1 MKRFFE
7 KDFISILG
15 EAAAKE
21 LYEVLDKHEIQDNVL
36 WWGVVEHNDNDN
48 MREDVKSHLQDTFD
62 EVPDLSDNEELVDFI
77 AHIAEARW
85 DSELGTWDN
94 INSAI
99 DWIMSCVEPT
109 TDKEKEIKKLLEDS
123 KFKQEFH
130 EDMEYLKSVVFK
142 NEEDK

>member
-7 KDFISILG
+7 QELISILG

-21 LYEVLDKHEIQDNVL
+21 LYGVLDKHEIQDNVL
-36 WWGVVEHNDNDN
+36 WWGIVEHNDKDN
-48 MREDVKSHLQDTFD
+48 MREDVKTHLRDTFD
-62 EVPDLSDNEELVDFI
+62 GVPDLSDNEELVNFV

-85 DSELGTWDN
+85 DSEWGTWDN

-99 DWIMSCVEPT
+99 DWIVNFMEPT

-123 KFKQEFH
+123 KFKQEFN
-130 EDMEYLKSVVFK
+130 EDMEYLESVIFR

>member
-7 KDFISILG
+7 QEFISILG

-21 LYEVLDKHEIQDNVL
+21 LYKVLDKHEIQDNVL
-36 WWGVVEHNDNDN
+36 WWGVVEHNDKDN
-48 MREDVKSHLQDTFD
+48 MREDVKSHLRDTLD
-62 EVPDLSDNEELVDFI
+62 ELPDLSDNEELVDFI
-77 AHIAEARW
+77 AHVAEARW
-85 DSELGTWDN
+85 DSEWGTWDN

-99 DWIMSCVEPT
+99 DWIMSCMEPT
-109 TDKEKEIKKLLEDS
+109 TDKEKEFKKLLEDS

-130 EDMEYLKSVVFK
+130 EDTEYLKSVIFK

>member
-7 KDFISILG
+7 QEFISILG

-36 WWGVVEHNDNDN
+36 WRGVVEHNDKDD
-48 MREDVKSHLQDTFD
+48 MREDVKTHLQDTFD

-77 AHIAEARW
+77 AHVAEARW
-85 DSELGTWDN
+85 DSEWGTWDN

-99 DWIMSCVEPT
+99 DWIMSCMEPT
-109 TDKEKEIKKLLEDS
+109 TDKEKEFKKLLEDS
-123 KFKQEFH
+123 KSEQELH
-130 EDMEYLKSVVFK
+130 DDIKYLKSVIFRNK
-142 NEEDK
+142 EDK